1 MRSKSLVGDID
12 SNQLILFLE
21 LYMKKNHQPRRSGS
35 RSGSRFRS
43 GFRSGSGSRSG
54 GSRGSGSRTSG
65 GGGTSSFGTRYRS
78 TRTGTYIYRPTGW

>member
-35 RSGSRFRS
+35 RSGSA
-43 GFRSGSGSRSG
+43 SRSG

-78 TRTGTYIYRPTGW
+78 TRTGTYIYRPTGWLWS